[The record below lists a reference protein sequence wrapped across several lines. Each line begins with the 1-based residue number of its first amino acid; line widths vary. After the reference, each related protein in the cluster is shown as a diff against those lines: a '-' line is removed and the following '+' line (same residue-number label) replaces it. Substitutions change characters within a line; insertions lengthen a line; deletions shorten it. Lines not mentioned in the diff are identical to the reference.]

1 MARTRVRIARSNAPH
16 AREAVHALATS
27 MELPREGAR
36 GFLLCFAAPCYDAG
50 ELGRALGELPL
61 PAFGCTTAGEISP
74 AGFSEDSLVGAWIDA
89 PGAGLG
95 AAVLEGVD
103 RADFAAGRDTVER
116 AAAALGEPVSALD
129 PRRHVA
135 LLLCDGVTGREE
147 TLAASIAA
155 TMPEISLAGGS
166 AAAGGAYTAAHLF
179 CHGRTLTNAAV
190 LLLLRWDAPFQV
202 LKADH
207 HEPTDARTVVT
218 RADPERR
225 LVFELDGRPAAERY
239 AQLLGLS
246 PETLDVASAS
256 ACPFACFVDGVPY
269 VRSVSA
275 LEGQALRFACA
286 VAEGVVLRLTRATDL
301 PASTAR
307 ALEGARARL
316 GCEPALLVA
325 FNCLGRY
332 LVAKREG
339 TVGALGGV
347 LASVPVIG
355 FNTYGEQHGGLH
367 INHTL
372 TGVLLGH

>member
-1 MARTRVRIARSNAPH
+1 MK
-16 AREAVHALATS
+16 ALATATG
-27 MELPREGAR
+27 LPRAAAP
-36 GFLLCFAAPCYDAG
+36 GFFLCFASPRYDAG
-50 ELGRALGELPL
+50 EVGRALGELPL
-61 PAFGCTTAGEISP
+61 PAFGCTTAGEISE
-74 AGFSEDSLVGAWIDA
+74 AGFSEDAIVGAWIDA
-89 PGAGLG
+89 PGARIG

-135 LLLCDGVTGREE
+135 LLLCDGVVGREE
-147 TLAASIAA
+147 TLAASMAA

-166 AAAGGAYTAAHLF
+166 AAAGGGYAAAAHLF
-179 CHGRTLTNAAV
+179 HGGRTLTNAAI
-190 LLLLRWDAPFQV
+190 LLLLRWDAPFVV

-207 HEPTDARTVVT
+207 HEPTDVRTVVT

-246 PETLDVASAS
+246 RSALDISSAS
-256 ACPFACFVDGVPY
+256 GCPFACFVDGVPY

-275 LEGQALRFACA
+275 VEGDTLRFACA

-301 PASTAR
+301 PASTLRSLDDAR
-307 ALEGARARL
+307 SRL
-316 GCEPALLVA
+316 GCEPALFVA
-325 FNCLGRY
+325 FNCFGRY
-332 LVAKREG
+332 LLARRDG
-339 TVGALGGV
+339 TIDALGRA
-347 LASVPVIG
+347 LTSVPVIG

-367 INHTL
+367 VNHTL
-372 TGVLLGH
+372 TGVLLGHHQPSTSAGQQ